1 MKPSDFHLAISGSF
15 GAMDIGDEAMLTEDL
30 HYVLE
35 TVGIPRENIYLFGW
49 QPEYM
54 VRYHKHPM
62 QNCFSS
68 AELKKLARRRDSQ
81 KANRKKKALSEESH
95 LQPFVDRSHALL
107 ITGGGTINTRE
118 EAGYSVRRMH
128 SIVSYFC
135 KAQKPVFMSGQTIG
149 PLGEVAEHDQLAK
162 EIVES
167 VDCLTVRDSLYSR
180 RYLEIIGAHPQ
191 EFIETID
198 DAYTLPYQDEKLPA
212 DTASF
217 VEDGNCVALN
227 ITQYTS
233 DTTEQ
238 RNFVARLGEQIITQ
252 FDTKLV
258 LVSHTPLDFGRLWMI
273 YDSIPNAL
281 KHRVW
286 LPDTRQW
293 RDAMLKKLISHCRL
307 AIGGRYH
314 FIVFAGTSNTPFVG
328 MAGNHYSYIKQDG
341 FARPLG
347 LENSILTEPE
357 TWDFDCVMD
366 RIRQNLDAK
375 LGLQDKFPRPSV
387 SMQRFGKWLQEKFG
401 LQVGTSSTQQGDS
414 AVAATD

>member
-1 MKPSDFHLAISGSF
+1 
-15 GAMDIGDEAMLTEDL
+15 
-30 HYVLE
+30 
-35 TVGIPRENIYLFGW
+35 
-49 QPEYM
+49 
-54 VRYHKHPM
+54 
-62 QNCFSS
+62 
-68 AELKKLARRRDSQ
+68 
-81 KANRKKKALSEESH
+81 
-95 LQPFVDRSHALL
+95 
-107 ITGGGTINTRE
+107 
-118 EAGYSVRRMH
+118 
-128 SIVSYFC
+128 
-135 KAQKPVFMSGQTIG
+135 MSGQTIG

-347 LENSILTEPE
+347 LGE
-357 TWDFDCVMD
+357 FDPHRARDLGFRLCD
-366 RIRQNLDAK
+366 GSHQTKPRRQAGIARQVSSPVCLDAAFR
-375 LGLQDKFPRPSV
+375 QVAPREV
-387 SMQRFGKWLQEKFG
+387 W
-401 LQVGTSSTQQGDS
+401 S
-414 AVAATD
+414 ASRH